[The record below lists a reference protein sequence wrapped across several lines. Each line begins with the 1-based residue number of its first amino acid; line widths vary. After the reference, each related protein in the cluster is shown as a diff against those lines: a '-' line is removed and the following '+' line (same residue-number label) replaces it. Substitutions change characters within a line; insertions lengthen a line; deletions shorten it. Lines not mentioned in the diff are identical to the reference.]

1 MSTKIRQFIQV
12 FSGTSLI
19 GIGISLNYLANLG
32 LGPWGVFHDG
42 LSKTL
47 GISYGRTIIITGV
60 AVMLLWIPLKQKPG
74 LGTIVDI
81 FLVGIVADL
90 IILNFELS
98 DSIFLSLTLIAFG
111 IILIGAGTAIYV
123 GADLGAG
130 PRDGVMVG
138 LETIGLKIGTARNL
152 IELFAFLTGW
162 LLGGLVGY
170 VTILFVIGIGP
181 VVQIVLPY
189 VCLLYTSPSPRDEKV
204 SRMPSSA

>member
-1 MSTKIRQFIQV
+1 MSKKIRQFIQV
-12 FSGTSLI
+12 LSGTSLI

-74 LGTIVDI
+74 IGTIIDI

-90 IILNFELS
+90 IILNFKLS
-98 DSIFLSLTLIAFG
+98 DSIFLSLALITFG

-138 LETIGLKIGTARNL
+138 LETIGFKIGTARNL

-189 VCLLYTSPSPRDEKV
+189 VDMRENN
-204 SRMPSSA
+204 

>member
-74 LGTIVDI
+74 LATIVDI

-189 VCLLYTSPSPRDEKV
+189 VDMRKND
-204 SRMPSSA
+204 

>member
-138 LETIGLKIGTARNL
+138 LETLGLKIGTARNL

-189 VCLLYTSPSPRDEKV
+189 VDMRKND
-204 SRMPSSA
+204 

>member
-32 LGPWGVFHDG
+32 LGPCGVFHDG

-98 DSIFLSLTLIAFG
+98 ESIFLSLTLIAFG

-189 VCLLYTSPSPRDEKV
+189 VDMRKND
-204 SRMPSSA
+204 

>member
-1 MSTKIRQFIQV
+1 MWTKIRQFIQV

-47 GISYGRTIIITGV
+47 DISYGRTIIITGV

-74 LGTIVDI
+74 IGTIVDI

-138 LETIGLKIGTARNL
+138 LESIGLKIGTARNL

-181 VVQIVLPY
+181 VVQMVLPY
-189 VCLLYTSPSPRDEKV
+189 VDMRKN
-204 SRMPSSA
+204 A

>member
-1 MSTKIRQFIQV
+1 MSTKIRQLIQV

-138 LETIGLKIGTARNL
+138 LETLGLKIGTARNL

-189 VCLLYTSPSPRDEKV
+189 VDMRKND
-204 SRMPSSA
+204 

>member
-42 LSKTL
+42 LSKTF
-47 GISYGRTIIITGV
+47 GISYGRTIIVTGV

-74 LGTIVDI
+74 IGTIIDI

-98 DSIFLSLTLIAFG
+98 DSIFLSLSLIAFG

-152 IELFAFLTGW
+152 IELFAFITGW

-189 VCLLYTSPSPRDEKV
+189 VDMRKND
-204 SRMPSSA
+204 

>member
-1 MSTKIRQFIQV
+1 MSTKIRQLIQV

-47 GISYGRTIIITGV
+47 DISYGRTIIITGV

-74 LGTIVDI
+74 IGTIVDI

-138 LETIGLKIGTARNL
+138 LESIGLKIGTARNL

-181 VVQIVLPY
+181 VVQMVLPY
-189 VCLLYTSPSPRDEKV
+189 VDMRKN
-204 SRMPSSA
+204 A

>member
-42 LSKTL
+42 LSKTF
-47 GISYGRTIIITGV
+47 GISYGRTIIVTGV

-74 LGTIVDI
+74 IGTIIDI

-98 DSIFLSLTLIAFG
+98 DSIFLSLSLIAFG

-138 LETIGLKIGTARNL
+138 LETLGLKIGTARNL

-189 VCLLYTSPSPRDEKV
+189 VDMRKND
-204 SRMPSSA
+204 

>member
-1 MSTKIRQFIQV
+1 MSTKIRQLIQV

-111 IILIGAGTAIYV
+111 IILIGSGTAIYV

-189 VCLLYTSPSPRDEKV
+189 VDMRKND
-204 SRMPSSA
+204 

>member
-1 MSTKIRQFIQV
+1 MWTKIRQFIQV

-74 LGTIVDI
+74 IGTIVDI

-90 IILNFELS
+90 IILNFQLS

-138 LETIGLKIGTARNL
+138 LESIGLKIGTARNL

-181 VVQIVLPY
+181 VVQMVLPY
-189 VCLLYTSPSPRDEKV
+189 VDMRKN
-204 SRMPSSA
+204 A

>member
-74 LGTIVDI
+74 IGTIIDI

-90 IILNFELS
+90 IILNFKLS
-98 DSIFLSLTLIAFG
+98 DSIILSLALITFG

-138 LETIGLKIGTARNL
+138 LETLGLKIGTARNL

-189 VCLLYTSPSPRDEKV
+189 VDMRKND
-204 SRMPSSA
+204 

>member
-90 IILNFELS
+90 IILNFQLS

-181 VVQIVLPY
+181 VVQMVLPY
-189 VCLLYTSPSPRDEKV
+189 VDMRKND
-204 SRMPSSA
+204 

>member
-81 FLVGIVADL
+81 FLVGIDADV

-138 LETIGLKIGTARNL
+138 LETIGFKIGTARNL

-181 VVQIVLPY
+181 VVQMVLPY
-189 VCLLYTSPSPRDEKV
+189 VDMRKND
-204 SRMPSSA
+204 

>member
-98 DSIFLSLTLIAFG
+98 ENIFLSLTLIAFG

-138 LETIGLKIGTARNL
+138 LETLGLKIGTARNL

-181 VVQIVLPY
+181 VVQMVLPY
-189 VCLLYTSPSPRDEKV
+189 VDMRKND
-204 SRMPSSA
+204 

>member
-1 MSTKIRQFIQV
+1 MPTKLRQLLQV
-12 FSGTSLI
+12 LSGTSLI

-47 GISYGRTIIITGV
+47 NITYGRTIIITGI

-74 LGTIVDI
+74 IGTIIDI
-81 FLVGIVADL
+81 FLVGTVADL
-90 IILNFELS
+90 IIPNFPLS
-98 DSIFLSLTLIAFG
+98 ENIFYSLLLIFFG

-123 GADLGAG
+123 GANLGVG
-130 PRDGVMVG
+130 PRDGIMVG
-138 LETIGLKIGTARNL
+138 LEGKGMKIGTARNF
-152 IELFAFLTGW
+152 IELLAFLTGW

-181 VVQIVLPY
+181 VVQKVLPH
-189 VCLLYTSPSPRDEKV
+189 VDMRKND
-204 SRMPSSA
+204 

>member
-181 VVQIVLPY
+181 V
-189 VCLLYTSPSPRDEKV
+189 CLLYTSPSPRD
-204 SRMPSSA
+204 

>member
-111 IILIGAGTAIYV
+111 IILIGAGTAVYV

-138 LETIGLKIGTARNL
+138 LETLGLKIGTARNL

-181 VVQIVLPY
+181 VVQMVLPY
-189 VCLLYTSPSPRDEKV
+189 VDMRKND
-204 SRMPSSA
+204 

>member
-90 IILNFELS
+90 KILNFELS

-189 VCLLYTSPSPRDEKV
+189 VDMRKND
-204 SRMPSSA
+204 

>member
-170 VTILFVIGIGP
+170 VTILFVICIGP
-181 VVQIVLPY
+181 VVKIVLPY
-189 VCLLYTSPSPRDEKV
+189 VDMRKND
-204 SRMPSSA
+204 

>member
-1 MSTKIRQFIQV
+1 MSTKFRQLLQV
-12 FSGTSLI
+12 LSGTSLI

-47 GISYGRTIIITGV
+47 NITYGRTIIITGI

-74 LGTIVDI
+74 IGTIIDI
-81 FLVGIVADL
+81 FLVGTVADL
-90 IILNFELS
+90 IIPNFPLS
-98 DSIFLSLTLIAFG
+98 ENIFLSLLLIFCG

-123 GADLGAG
+123 GANLGVG
-130 PRDGVMVG
+130 PRDGIMVG
-138 LETIGLKIGTARNL
+138 LEAKGLKIGTARNI
-152 IELFAFLTGW
+152 IELLAFLTGW

-181 VVQIVLPY
+181 VVQKVLPY
-189 VCLLYTSPSPRDEKV
+189 VDMRNND
-204 SRMPSSA
+204 

>member
-60 AVMLLWIPLKQKPG
+60 AVMLLWIPLNQKPG

-189 VCLLYTSPSPRDEKV
+189 VDMRKND
-204 SRMPSSA
+204 

>member
-138 LETIGLKIGTARNL
+138 LESIGLKIGTARNL

-189 VCLLYTSPSPRDEKV
+189 VDMRKND
-204 SRMPSSA
+204 

>member
-42 LSKTL
+42 ISKTL
-47 GISYGRTIIITGV
+47 DISYGRTIIITGV
-60 AVMLLWIPLKQKPG
+60 GVMLLWIPLKQKPG
-74 LGTIVDI
+74 IGTIVDI

-130 PRDGVMVG
+130 PRDGVMVS
-138 LETIGLKIGTARNL
+138 LESIGLKIGTARNL

-181 VVQIVLPY
+181 VVQMVLPY
-189 VCLLYTSPSPRDEKV
+189 VDMRKND
-204 SRMPSSA
+204 